1 MATAAVRLI
10 TLFLTL
16 MSFSLYASPRI
27 VSAGASVTDLL
38 VELGAQSHI
47 VGIDATS
54 QLQDKEIPS
63 VGYHR
68 QLAVE
73 GVLSLSPDLL
83 LGSDEMGPAPVL
95 STLRDTGVNVVTLS
109 SAPTVDALKQRIHT
123 VADLTETQ
131 ANAAPLINTIDDQL
145 ATLKSHASSA
155 ERNTSA
161 LKGLFLLVHQGR
173 PASVAGANTTPNSL
187 INLLG
192 ATNPAADSVTS
203 YKPLSP
209 EALLGF
215 NPDFILVMQRSLDQL
230 GGIQGL
236 ADAVPLLSNT
246 RAYQQNRIM
255 AVDGRVLVG
264 GLSLNTLDEA
274 LRIQNQ
280 LLGHQH

>member
-10 TLFLTL
+10 ALCTTLI
-16 MSFSLYASPRI
+16 SFSLYASPRI

-83 LGSDEMGPAPVL
+83 IGSDEMGPAPVL

-123 VADLTETQ
+123 LADLTATQ
-131 ANAAPLINTIDDQL
+131 SNATPLIDTIDSQL
-145 ATLKSHASSA
+145 ATLKSHASS
-155 ERNTSA
+155 SA
-161 LKGLFLLVHQGR
+161 LKGVFLLVHQGR
-173 PASVAGANTTPNSL
+173 PASVAGANTTPNTL

-192 ATNPAADSVTS
+192 ATNPAAESVTS
-203 YKPLSP
+203 YKPLSS

-230 GGIQGL
+230 GGMQGL
-236 ADAVPLLSNT
+236 AEAVPLLSST
-246 RAYQQNRIM
+246 EAFQHNRII

-274 LRIQNQ
+274 RRIQTQ
-280 LLGHQH
+280 LTGYQP

>member
-10 TLFLTL
+10 ALCITL

-83 LGSDEMGPAPVL
+83 IGSDEMGPAPVL

-123 VADLTETQ
+123 LADLTATQ
-131 ANAAPLINTIDDQL
+131 SNAIPLIDTIDSQL
-145 ATLKSHASSA
+145 ATLKSHASS
-155 ERNTSA
+155 SA
-161 LKGLFLLVHQGR
+161 LKGVFLLVHQGR
-173 PASVAGANTTPNSL
+173 PASVAGADTTPNTL

-192 ATNPAADSVTS
+192 ATNPAAESVTS
-203 YKPLSP
+203 YKPLSS

-230 GGIQGL
+230 GGMQGL
-236 ADAVPLLSNT
+236 AEAVPLLSST
-246 RAYQQNRIM
+246 EAFQHNRII

-274 LRIQNQ
+274 RRIQTQ
-280 LLGHQH
+280 LTGYQP